1 MIDWQPAYPGEP
13 QERATVKDMVFLSAG
28 ANSSGGRRSIDGRD
42 TTGRFPW
49 SAYVFRSISID
60 LTGHA
65 DTLDEAKRAA
75 VEAAKQILR
84 AALDECGD
92 D

>member
-13 QERATVKDMVFLSAG
+13 QQIARVARLLLLSAG
-28 ANSSGGRRSIDGRD
+28 ANSHSGRRSTDGRNA
-42 TTGRFPW
+42 TGRFPW
-49 SAYVFRSISID
+49 SAGIGGDYI
-60 LTGHA
+60 TGHA
-65 DTLDEAKRAA
+65 DTLDEAKAAA
-75 VEAAKQILR
+75 VRAAKQILR